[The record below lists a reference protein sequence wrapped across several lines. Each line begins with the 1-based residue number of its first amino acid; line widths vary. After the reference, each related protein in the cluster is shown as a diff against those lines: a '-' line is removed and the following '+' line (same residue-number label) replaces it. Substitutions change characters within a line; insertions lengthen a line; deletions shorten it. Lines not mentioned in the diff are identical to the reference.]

1 MSACVAMHMCLCV
14 REKKASELGDILLSW
29 GKRERLSPR
38 ALLPLFIRGLRG
50 RMAKQISMDVLL
62 YF

>member
-1 MSACVAMHMCLCV
+1 MGVCVCAC
-14 REKKASELGDILLSW
+14 EKKSSEYGDILLSY